1 MLSVA
6 FPTLADEPRRTLL
19 GGSMSITANRFS
31 GSRIIVS
38 ASAAA
43 LVTASAG
50 FGAVYAW
57 TTGGHHGPVLGA
69 LSVAMALGL
78 EGAKPFAVEG
88 IFAALR
94 SWSLGR
100 AAAMAALALVAVAYS
115 LTAEL
120 SLMAFIRA
128 DSAAE
133 RTLAG
138 DAAAAARA
146 RYDDAK
152 AELSALPAAR
162 PAGTIAAEIARLE
175 TTPGLASCEDRTAP
189 AYGPVTRRVCADIAA
204 LRAEGETAAHRER
217 LRQALAA
224 AEHDMATTPPTT
236 KGDPA
241 ASALETYLAAFGLS
255 VAAASL
261 SEWLALM
268 PVLALEIGSALALV
282 LVNGT
287 RVGTAGARAGTQ
299 KAQQVTLEPHR
310 AVPRVSEGV
319 SEGAT
324 EQASGGVPVTL
335 TQEPRNTPL
344 RDALLTH
351 LRDAG
356 GSLRTGQRSLA
367 KALGTSTTELHRTLH
382 ALAAAGVIALS
393 AAPTGTELR
402 LVS

>member
-1 MLSVA
+1 MN
-6 FPTLADEPRRTLL
+6 PQ
-19 GGSMSITANRFS
+19 
-31 GSRIIVS
+31 RIIVG

-43 LVTASAG
+43 LVIASAG

-69 LSVAMALGL
+69 LFVAMALGL

-120 SLMAFIRA
+120 SLMASIRA

-133 RTLAG
+133 RTLAS
-138 DAAAAARA
+138 DAAAAVRA

-152 AELSALPAAR
+152 AELAILPAAR

-189 AYGPVTRRVCADIAA
+189 AYGSVTRRVCAEIAT
-204 LRAEGETAAHRER
+204 LRAEGDTAAHRER

-224 AEHDMATTPPTT
+224 AEHDLATAPPTT

-241 ASALETYLAAFGLS
+241 ASALATYLAAFGLS

-261 SEWLALM
+261 SDWLALM

-287 RVGTAGARAGTQ
+287 RVGTEGARAGTEGARAGTQ
-299 KAQQVTLEPHR
+299 MAQQVALEPDG
-310 AVPRVSEGV
+310 AVPSVCEGV

-367 KALGTSTTELHRTLH
+367 KALGASTTELHRTLH
-382 ALAAAGVIALS
+382 ALAAAGVIALN
-393 AAPTGTELR
+393 AAPSGTELR
-402 LVS
+402 LIA